1 MSADSSPVTEIT
13 EKLIVKRNGGVGYL
27 SLNQPEKHNAISYEM
42 WLGIAQAIADFGAD
56 DDIRVIV
63 LSGEG
68 EAAFSSGADISQFER
83 QRQSAEN
90 IKVYDGAA
98 GRAQDSL
105 TKVSKPTIAKI
116 AGYCIGGGLA
126 TALCCDLRFA
136 SDDSKFGIP
145 AAKLG
150 LGYGYDGLKALVQLV
165 GPIRAKEIMFTA
177 RQFDAMESYDMGL
190 VNRVLN
196 RDDLDSFVDE
206 YTQIISDNAPLTIKA
221 CKRIIDE
228 IGRDPDDR
236 DLNLC
241 QRLVADCFASED
253 YKEGRRAFMEKR
265 KPRFRGR

>member
-1 MSADSSPVTEIT
+1 MSAGSSRVTEIT
-13 EKLIVKRNGGVGYL
+13 EKLIVKKNEGIGYL
-27 SLNQPEKHNAISYEM
+27 SLNQPEKHNAISYGM
-42 WLGIAQAIADFGAD
+42 WLGMAQVIGDFEAD

-63 LSGEG
+63 VSGEG
-68 EAAFSSGADISQFER
+68 GAAFSSGADISQFER

-98 GRAQDSL
+98 RRAQDSL

-116 AGYCIGGGLA
+116 TGYCIGGGLA

-136 SDDSKFGIP
+136 SVDSKFGIP

-165 GPIRAKEIMFTA
+165 GPIRTKEIMFTG
-177 RQFDAMESYDMGL
+177 RQFDATEAYDMGL
-190 VNRVLN
+190 VNRVL
-196 RDDLDSFVDE
+196 RKDELDGFVHD
-206 YTQIISDNAPLTIKA
+206 YTEIISDNAPLTVRV

-228 IGRDPDDR
+228 IGMDPDDR
-236 DLNLC
+236 NLELC
-241 QRLVADCFASED
+241 QRLVDNCFASED

-265 KPRFRGR
+265 KPRFHGR